1 MEGNQCLFRNALQH
15 WCKPKAKLYK
25 NALSQSECKLEK
37 VRACSVQRKDD
48 LHKNLSNNS
57 GYYHGNCYATYTSA
71 VHIDRY
77 KKRKEQETDQTEKTE
92 ITEQTPKKKN
102 QVVFLTV
109 F

>member
-48 LHKNLSNNS
+48 LHKAYQTTV
-57 GYYHGNCYATYTSA
+57 GTIMEIVMPHTHTA

-77 KKRKEQETDQTEKTE
+77 KKRKEQETDQTDH
-92 ITEQTPKKKN
+92 
-102 QVVFLTV
+102 
-109 F
+109 